1 MEAVKCI
8 TGGLIRPGGFAITD
22 RAISFC
28 SFQRG
33 AKILDIG
40 CGSGATVNHLI
51 QNHSFDAI
59 GLDKD
64 LSSTIEQSNLIRS
77 SAENLPFPLS
87 SMDGV
92 IMECSFSL
100 MEDQEVVLKECYRV
114 LKTGGRLIVSD
125 MYAHDGLAKL
135 NGCLG
140 RMDSKENIISIL
152 ETNGFSVEL
161 FEDYTHEL
169 QTMWGQMIFEQ
180 GAKSFYCSMGVD
192 PETLKRI
199 KCGYFLIIAKK
210 NNPHDFT
217 GR

>member
-51 QNHSFDAI
+51 QNQDFDAF
-59 GLDKD
+59 GVDKD
-64 LSSTIEQSNLIRS
+64 LSQAIEQ
-77 SAENLPFPLS
+77 
-87 SMDGV
+87 D
-92 IMECSFSL
+92 
-100 MEDQEVVLKECYRV
+100 
-114 LKTGGRLIVSD
+114 
-125 MYAHDGLAKL
+125 
-135 NGCLG
+135 
-140 RMDSKENIISIL
+140 
-152 ETNGFSVEL
+152 TNGFSVEL